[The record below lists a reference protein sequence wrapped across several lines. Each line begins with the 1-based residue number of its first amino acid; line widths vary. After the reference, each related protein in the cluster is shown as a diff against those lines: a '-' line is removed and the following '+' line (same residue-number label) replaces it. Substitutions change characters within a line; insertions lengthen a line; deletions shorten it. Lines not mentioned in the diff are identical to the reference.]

1 MTNPHFDAVLQAQIK
16 RTDFK
21 RHVHGPNELRSVEDD
36 EVLSIFRSMTAQRA
50 KELAQQALSEAV
62 TRLQDQ
68 AQNRP
73 V

>member
-1 MTNPHFDAVLQAQIK
+1 MTNPHFEAVLQAQAK
-16 RTDFK
+16 RIDYK
-21 RHVHGPNELRSVEDD
+21 RHVADD

>member
-1 MTNPHFDAVLQAQIK
+1 MINPHFEAVLQAQIK
-16 RTDFK
+16 RTDYK
-21 RHVHGPNELRSVEDD
+21 KHVEDD
-36 EVLSIFRSMTAQRA
+36 EVLLIFRSMTAQRA